1 MEDKKLNDGKRPV
14 LLLVRYV
21 NEDRLE
27 GLYVR
32 NLRLS
37 FIPTVGMQFLRSGVN
52 SMWIAGGRH
61 EVTPPKVESVIYDF
75 DEGDDHKG
83 GDGLIVCI
91 FTVEEELTSTFWNE
105 HLVAYE
111 IPNSRYRDYLLPND

>member
-1 MEDKKLNDGKRPV
+1 MEDKKLTDSKRAI

-21 NEDRLE
+21 SDDGPT
-27 GLYVR
+27 GLYVCE
-32 NLRLS
+32 LRLS

-52 SMWIAGGRH
+52 SMWITEGGR

-83 GDGLIVCI
+83 GDGLIVCT
-91 FTVEEELTSTFWNE
+91 FTVDEKLTSTFWGE
-105 HLVAYE
+105 YLEGYQ
-111 IPNSRYRDYLLPND
+111 ILQSKYIDYLSSYT